1 MRALFFFFTVEYQ
14 LMNLEMMMILSLED
28 HIGWLI
34 TDSGK
39 NN

>member
-14 LMNLEMMMILSLED
+14 LMNLEMMILSLED